1 MFHEYKKSLN
11 IFIWILVIMV
21 SMLGGVTIGS
31 AESADTS
38 VEIAIIRDI
47 YIDQSKSC
55 FIPDGTW
62 FCNFF
67 GGGGPYKRVI
77 DGVNAANPLD
87 RLLIMQGS
95 YSEQLTIDKAIELT
109 APNGNVTIG
118 Q

>member
-11 IFIWILVIMV
+11 IFIWILVILV
-21 SMLGGVTIGS
+21 SMFGGVTIVS

-38 VEIAIIRDI
+38 VEIAITKDI

-55 FIPDGTW
+55 MSPNGTMA
-62 FCNFF
+62 CLFF
-67 GGGGPYKRVI
+67 GGGPYKRVI